1 MNHRGNPRAARGTPA
16 ENSGLA
22 GMGVNDIGLDLAQEP
37 HQITVRANIPDRV
50 DRSPHFIKD
59 NHAVALALGALQQR
73 AFGADRRAGDQR
85 DIMPQLVLSLT
96 GKDGVLLR
104 PTDDQPGNDV
114 DDLQIN
120 RSAIWT
126 ALVAAPLRT

>member
-1 MNHRGNPRAARGTPA
+1 
-16 ENSGLA
+16 
-22 GMGVNDIGLDLAQEP
+22 
-37 HQITVRANIPDRV
+37 
-50 DRSPHFIKD
+50 
-59 NHAVALALGALQQR
+59 
-73 AFGADRRAGDQR
+73 
-85 DIMPQLVLSLT
+85 MPQLVLSLT